1 MLKYG
6 KQRIFSICPIP
17 KIVIIILLKYHLLK
31 RSQDAKLFNAK
42 NVPIRSMFVKVIN
55 SVLLVNALLNEKKHF
70 NTFHKCLSTIPSSF
84 KNEINYLLDEI
95 DNDTDM
101 T

>member
-1 MLKYG
+1 MSKYG
-6 KQRIFSICPIP
+6 KIEKFFNLYNCKDCNNIVVKTSSLKEIPGCKTIQCQKCANMWYICKSHKLHFSRKHFSEC
-17 KIVIIILLKYHLLK
+17 
-31 RSQDAKLFNAK
+31 
-42 NVPIRSMFVKVIN
+42 
-55 SVLLVNALLNEKKHF
+55 KKHF